1 MSDVRQYA
9 KEVSDWIDEIMAYLE
24 RIDITDSTVLANI
37 ERLSQWTNDLVGEEI
52 DYENMV
58 LIEEEMAQV
67 YEEIEEIARDLS
79 TQQRQTQ
86 SQSQSV
92 PIGKHTLP
100 PLPYAYNALEPT
112 ISEEI
117 MYLHHDKHHQTYV
130 DGLNKAE
137 LMMKNA
143 RETKDYSLLKHWE
156 KEAAFHGSGHYL
168 HTIFWKGMIPR
179 GGGQPKG
186 DLLKQIEKDF
196 GSFAAF
202 KNHFSEAAKQVEGVG
217 WAILVWVPRA
227 RKLEILQSELHM
239 ILTQWD
245 TIPVLVLDVWEHA
258 YYLQYKNNRSSY
270 VDKWWDV
277 VNWPQTALRFTEAKK
292 LTWKQQ

>member
-37 ERLSQWTNDLVGEEI
+37 ERLSQWTNDLVAEEI

-58 LIEEEMAQV
+58 LIEEEMARV

-79 TQQRQTQ
+79 TQQRQT
-86 SQSQSV
+86 QSV

-168 HTIFWKGMIPR
+168 HTIFWEGMIPR

-258 YYLQYKNNRSSY
+258 YYLQYKNNRASY

>member
-1 MSDVRQYA
+1 MSDGRQYA

-37 ERLSQWTNDLVGEEI
+37 ERLSQWTNDLVAEEI

-58 LIEEEMAQV
+58 LIEEEMARV

-79 TQQRQTQ
+79 TQQRQT
-86 SQSQSV
+86 QSV

-168 HTIFWKGMIPR
+168 HTIFWEGMIPR

-258 YYLQYKNNRSSY
+258 YYLQYKNNRASY

>member
-37 ERLSQWTNDLVGEEI
+37 ERLSLWTNDLVAEEI

-58 LIEEEMAQV
+58 LIEEEMARV

-79 TQQRQTQ
+79 TQQRQT
-86 SQSQSV
+86 QSQSV

-168 HTIFWKGMIPR
+168 HTIFWEGMIPR

-258 YYLQYKNNRSSY
+258 YYLQYKNNRASY

>member
-37 ERLSQWTNDLVGEEI
+37 ERLSQWTNDLVAEEI

-58 LIEEEMAQV
+58 LIEEEMSRV

-79 TQQRQTQ
+79 TQQRQT
-86 SQSQSV
+86 QSV

-168 HTIFWKGMIPR
+168 HTIFWEGMIPR

-258 YYLQYKNNRSSY
+258 YYLQYKNNRASY

>member
-58 LIEEEMAQV
+58 LIEEEMARV
-67 YEEIEEIARDLS
+67 YEEIEEIARDLG

-168 HTIFWKGMIPR
+168 HTIFWEGMIPR

-239 ILTQWD
+239 NLTQWD

-258 YYLQYKNNRSSY
+258 YYLQYKNNRASY

>member
-37 ERLSQWTNDLVGEEI
+37 ERLSQWTNDLVAEEI

-58 LIEEEMAQV
+58 LIEEEMARV
-67 YEEIEEIARDLS
+67 YEEIEEIARDIS
-79 TQQRQTQ
+79 TQQRQT
-86 SQSQSV
+86 QSV

-168 HTIFWKGMIPR
+168 HTIFWEGMIPR

-258 YYLQYKNNRSSY
+258 YYLQYKNNRASY

>member
-37 ERLSQWTNDLVGEEI
+37 ERLSQWTNDLIAEEI

-58 LIEEEMAQV
+58 LIEEEMARV

-79 TQQRQTQ
+79 TQQRQT
-86 SQSQSV
+86 QSV

-168 HTIFWKGMIPR
+168 HTIFWEGMIPR

-239 ILTQWD
+239 NLTQWD

-258 YYLQYKNNRSSY
+258 YYLQYKNNRASY

>member
-227 RKLEILQSELHM
+227 RKLEILQAELHM

>member
-258 YYLQYKNNRSSY
+258 YYLQYKNNRASY